1 MIQVIKFKSA
11 EDIEKY
17 GDSYL
22 VNIQTGVD
30 EPMVYAYSPKRDCYL
45 KRGWSSIKFA
55 YFMDD
60 KGYKYDRFLK
70 RIREK
75 ENKKK

>member
-1 MIQVIKFKSA
+1 MLQVIKFKDTD
-11 EDIEKY
+11 DIEKY

-22 VNIQTGVD
+22 VNIQNGVD

-45 KRGWSSIKFA
+45 THGWSSIKFT

-70 RIREK
+70 RIRE
-75 ENKKK
+75 NKKKN

>member
-1 MIQVIKFKSA
+1 MIQVIKFKDID
-11 EDIEKY
+11 DIEKY

-22 VNIQTGVD
+22 INMQNGVD
-30 EPMVYAYSPKRDCYL
+30 EPMVYAYSPKRDRYL

>member
-1 MIQVIKFKSA
+1 MIQVIKFKNTD
-11 EDIEKY
+11 DIEKY

-22 VNIQTGVD
+22 VNIQNGVD

-70 RIREK
+70 
-75 ENKKK
+75 